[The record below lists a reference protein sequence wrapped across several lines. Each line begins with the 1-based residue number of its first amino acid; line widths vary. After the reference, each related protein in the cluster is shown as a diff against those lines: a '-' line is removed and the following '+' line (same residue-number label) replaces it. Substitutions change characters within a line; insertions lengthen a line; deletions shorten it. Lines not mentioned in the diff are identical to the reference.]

1 MSFPCEGN
9 TVTLPEILQT
19 EHFRAALR
27 TQLNRY
33 RRMRSCVQPRDRVL
47 KGHLYMT
54 CNWAGI
60 FRVTRVGTYRGIPVL
75 SQYRSDV
82 HGIRHNEGLLL
93 YESKEEA
100 IHTLK
105 AFRRVLEDFHELDT
119 KFLRLDKVWLEESM
133 IQLGLP
139 YDHDPAPRSRTTPK
153 AGYILYLYAAW

>member
-9 TVTLPEILQT
+9 TVTLPEIP
-19 EHFRAALR
+19 EAERFRAALSS
-27 TQLNRY
+27 QLSRC
-33 RRMRSCVQPRDRVL
+33 RRMRPWGQPPERVL

-54 CNWAGI
+54 RNWAGI
-60 FRVTRVGTYRGIPVL
+60 FRITRVGTYRGIPVL

-93 YESKEEA
+93 FENKEEA

-105 AFRRVLEDFHELDT
+105 SFRRVLEDFHELDT
-119 KFLRLDKVWLEESM
+119 KFLRLDKVWLEDSM
-133 IQLGLP
+133 LGLP
-139 YDHDPAPRSRTTPK
+139 FDGTPGSRSRATPK